1 MASSTWLGGKPKRM
15 ASASLGQTAPTGP
28 AGCVISSHFNI
39 WLATSTT
46 VPAQHLLLETCRNS
60 VETSLQAA
68 SRRCANRQY
77 DLGLYLNTWGATS
90 GPKIKVLAI
99 FGSCA
104 KGHNEGRWRKQ
115 KIRKSWWSMGKKRSW
130 VRVCVCV
137 RQIAGKGVLCPSQQ
151 APPRHP
157 QEHEHPLPSGRAV
170 SRAIT
175 LVLSV
180 TIYWQFTDNSL
191 TILTRPRSKEHA
203 AGTQVI
209 MEQTLLMDGA
219 QIAVLLYQSNIKGWC
234 ATNNIK

>member
-1 MASSTWLGGKPKRM
+1 MYTYTIHMASVCLHLYTEYLSLWPFASFSLSLSWWPPPPGWVASPKAWLAQALVKQLR
-15 ASASLGQTAPTGP
+15 QVRQV
-28 AGCVISSHFNI
+28 CVISSHFNI

-115 KIRKSWWSMGKKRSW
+115 KNRKSWWSMGKND
-130 VRVCVCV
+130 RVCASVCV
-137 RQIAGKGVLCPSQQ
+137 SGK
-151 APPRHP
+151 
-157 QEHEHPLPSGRAV
+157 
-170 SRAIT
+170 
-175 LVLSV
+175 
-180 TIYWQFTDNSL
+180 
-191 TILTRPRSKEHA
+191 
-203 AGTQVI
+203 
-209 MEQTLLMDGA
+209 
-219 QIAVLLYQSNIKGWC
+219 
-234 ATNNIK
+234 